1 MACMN
6 RLMELCGS
14 VSMSARRALVSS
26 CRIATQLCREVDL
39 IGLKF
44 FVQKVWLPNKGVLG
58 QQPGRFGDRCSSVR
72 CFPSLY

>member
-26 CRIATQLCREVDL
+26 CRIAATVSRNSLKKGFENFRYDTLALKKFKIILKL
-39 IGLKF
+39 I
-44 FVQKVWLPNKGVLG
+44 V
-58 QQPGRFGDRCSSVR
+58 
-72 CFPSLY
+72 CFIYYF